1 LLFGRA
7 SMPFKPD
14 QPISIAI
21 RVNPAH
27 PELLAGLDAW
37 LQLGLI
43 SDAQVKQICQEQLAC
58 LVQRPVTTVDARPAA
73 TASPPVAARSTP
85 TPVRDFV
92 VETEPTRP
100 ARTPDRP
107 SAANSGIPA
116 LLQALMAEIS
126 VLWLLLLGVFL
137 VVVSSAVLAASQW
150 QNFSAAGQYGIL
162 FAYTLAFWGV
172 SSWLGRQP
180 NLQLTARMLQ
190 VATLLIIPVN
200 FWMMDGFKLWQGG
213 AGFVVAAIA
222 ALILTSITILL
233 LKPTN
238 TVPPPLN
245 HQFVIFN
252 SAALSWL
259 HWGWGWQGLPLI
271 ATYIGTVGTALLL
284 FYQLEKSPPTS
295 QPPTPDRQPSTANPQ
310 PSVSLGLIALA
321 FGVVLLVLR
330 AVLVASVPINQLG
343 LAIGICGWLL
353 CWLARRDR
361 ISGEW
366 RKLGVA
372 LLLLG
377 WLVAVSVAPWQALF
391 VSVLGMELLS
401 DRLQH
406 QGRLEDATAL
416 FFVGL
421 QTLWLVWRVVPGG
434 IQQNLITFFT
444 QLAGTDA
451 MPQALIGLGVFPYV
465 VVTLLAARQF
475 RRQQRIALAY
485 HTEMLAF
492 LLGVMLTLLSLGNP
506 LVRSLNLSLSFVTLA
521 LLTRSRSSAS
531 PRLVYLTHIAG
542 LSAVVS
548 SIDVLLPDL
557 NPNIWAGILLTG
569 MAAEWGFSA
578 LSAWRIWRQS
588 AWFFGI
594 GLAAA
599 SYLILINSWFEEGYT
614 SESWV
619 VAPVALTL
627 LAHRSTCFYPRV
639 TVGLSSLAL
648 ILLQPLMLSSST
660 TRLLGW
666 GIATVLM
673 VLNTRLLQTFLTA
686 ALTIGF
692 GLGFSAIA
700 IWEIRDGN
708 VSLEL
713 ALNLFAGAAFILW
726 LLQSVLVRR
735 HVRLFRLY
743 AVAADRWAV
752 AISTIVLMAL
762 TLWTS
767 LVYSGI
773 ESTQWNWVL
782 AAALT
787 LVAISYRSWH
797 HHEDLNFY
805 GIGWSLELTLAGFIA
820 LTNASLDILAT
831 ANLALALLFQLMGD
845 WLATRRSTPHYPSSW
860 HLIPLLYALLGL
872 VIQHREFTEYTGI
885 YTIAAALVGIGIGR
899 RRPEFRLLTYF
910 AILGISTGAYELLIY
925 QLMQAEAGSAG
936 DGITLLAALA
946 AGLAIGQRLLSR
958 WLTPY
963 LRLSELEVRTIANFH
978 WIAGSGLQILAFLN
992 PLSNTGDWLWVG
1004 TSTALATYAL
1014 ASGRTASVPANDEVE
1029 ETLNYRRSIFWTYAG
1044 IGEAILTIAHVLH
1057 LFLPDRVLEEWG
1069 AAVACIIAFGMY
1081 VAPWERWGWLA
1092 NPWKNAALL
1101 LPAIVVLITTWEI
1114 AIPGLLITAAFYAWI
1129 ARISDQTRLSYLS
1142 VLLADW
1148 AIVRFMLNNNVAEPL
1163 WYSMVAGASLL
1174 YVAQVDPDLRASTE
1188 REKRHWL
1195 RCLAVGLVCLTAL
1208 YESDDSILLSLFTL
1222 AFSIA
1227 LVIAGLVL
1235 RVRAFLYI
1243 GTLTFMIKVL
1253 RQVWVFLY
1261 DYSLALWAIGIVLG
1275 LLFMWIAAT
1284 FEARRSQVI
1293 AFLQY
1298 WFDELQTWE

>member
-1 LLFGRA
+1 MRKFLLFRRA

-43 SDAQVKQICQEQLAC
+43 SDAQVRQLCQDQLAC
-58 LVQRPVTTVDARPAA
+58 LVQRSITTVDAKPAITGSTPAA
-73 TASPPVAARSTP
+73 VGSTSAP
-85 TPVRDFV
+85 IRDFV
-92 VETEPTRP
+92 IEAEPARP
-100 ARTPDRP
+100 ARPAR
-107 SAANSGIPA
+107 SAAPTASNRGISS
-116 LLQALMAEIS
+116 LLHALMAEIS

-150 QNFSAAGQYGIL
+150 QNFSPVGQYGIL
-162 FAYTLAFWGV
+162 FIYTMAFWGV
-172 SSWLGRQP
+172 SSWLGRRP

-213 AGFVVAAIA
+213 GIVVAAIA
-222 ALILTSITILL
+222 ALSLTSITIFLL
-233 LKPTN
+233 SPPT
-238 TVPPPLN
+238 TAPPPLK
-245 HQFVIFN
+245 HRLVLFN
-252 SAALSWL
+252 SVALSWL
-259 HWGWGWQGLPLI
+259 HWGWSWQSLPLI

-284 FYQLEKSPPTS
+284 FYQLKQSSPAP
-295 QPPTPDRQPSTANPQ
+295 QPSTTHRP
-310 PSVSLGLIALA
+310 PSTALGLIALA
-321 FGVVLLVLR
+321 FGVVLLMLR
-330 AVLVASVPINQLG
+330 AILVAGVPVSQLG
-343 LAIGICGWLL
+343 LAIGICGWLVG
-353 CWLARRDR
+353 WLARRDR
-361 ISGEW
+361 ISSEW
-366 RKLGVA
+366 HKLGVT

-377 WLVAVSVAPWQALF
+377 WFVAVTTTPWQAIA
-391 VSVLGMELLS
+391 VSVLGMEVLS
-401 DRLQH
+401 HRLHDR
-406 QGRLEDATAL
+406 GRLEDSTAL

-421 QTLWLVWRVVPGG
+421 QTLWLVWRVVPDGV
-434 IQQNLITFFT
+434 QQSLIRFFT

-465 VVTLLAARQF
+465 AITVLFARQF
-475 RRQQRIALAY
+475 RRQQRIALAQ
-485 HTEMLAF
+485 HIEMLAF
-492 LLGVMLTLLSLGNP
+492 LLGMVLTLLSVGNP
-506 LVRSLNLSLSFVTLA
+506 LMRSLNLSLSFVALA
-521 LLTRSRSSAS
+521 LVTRDRASAS
-531 PRLVYLTHIAG
+531 PRLIYLTHVTG

-557 NPNIWAGILLTG
+557 SRNSWAGLLLAG

-578 LSAWRIWRQS
+578 LSHWRVWRQS
-588 AWFFGI
+588 AWFFGL

-599 SYLILINSWFEEGYT
+599 SYFILFYSLFEADSAAEM
-614 SESWV
+614 WV
-619 VAPVALTL
+619 VTPIALTL
-627 LAHRSTCFYPRV
+627 LAHRSTSFYPRV

-648 ILLQPLMLSSST
+648 MLLQPLMLSSST

-708 VSLEL
+708 VTLEL
-713 ALNLFAGAAFILW
+713 ALNLLAGAAFILW
-726 LLQSVLVRR
+726 LLQSLWIRR
-735 HVRLFRLY
+735 HTRLFRLY

-773 ESTQWNWVL
+773 ETARWDCVL
-782 AAALT
+782 AAAIS

-805 GIGWSLELTLAGFIA
+805 GIGWSLELALAGLIA
-820 LTNASLDILAT
+820 LTNASLDLLAT
-831 ANLALALLFQLMGD
+831 ANLALALLFQLVGD
-845 WLATRRSTPHYPSSW
+845 WRATRRPTPHYPSSW

-872 VIQHREFTEYTGI
+872 VIQHQEFTAYTGL

-899 RRPEFRLLTYF
+899 RKPEFKLLTYL
-910 AILGISTGAYELLIY
+910 AILGISAGAYERLIY

-936 DGITLLAALA
+936 DGITLLALLA
-946 AGLAIGQRLLSR
+946 AGLAIGYRFLSR

-963 LRLSELEVRTIANFH
+963 WRLAEPDVRTIAHLH
-978 WIAGSGLQILAFLN
+978 WIMGSSLQLLAFLS
-992 PLSNTGDWLWVG
+992 PLSNTGDWLWTG
-1004 TSTALATYAL
+1004 TTAILATYAL
-1014 ASGRTASVPANDEVE
+1014 INGRITSVTSTDPL
-1029 ETLNYRRSIFWTYAG
+1029 ETLLARRRSTVWTYAG
-1044 IGEAILTIAHVLH
+1044 IFEAILTLAHVFH
-1057 LFLPDRVLEEWG
+1057 LLLPDRVLLEWG
-1069 AAVACIIAFGMY
+1069 AAIACIVAFGMY
-1081 VAPWERWGWLA
+1081 VAPWQRWGWLA
-1092 NPWKNAALL
+1092 NPWRNAAVL
-1101 LPAIVVLITTWEI
+1101 LPAIVVLLTSWDIVI
-1114 AIPGLLITAAFYAWI
+1114 SSLLITAAFYAWI
-1129 ARISDQTRLSYLS
+1129 ARISSQTRLSYLS

-1148 AIVRFMLNNNVAEPL
+1148 AIVQLMLENNMTAPL
-1163 WYSMVAGASLL
+1163 WYSMIIGASLL
-1174 YVAQVDPDLRASTE
+1174 YVAQVDPGLKASSE
-1188 REKRHWL
+1188 REKRHVL
-1195 RCLAVGLVCLTAL
+1195 RCLAIGLVCLTAI
-1208 YESDDSILLSLFTL
+1208 YQSDDSIVLSLFTL
-1222 AFSIA
+1222 VLSIG
-1227 LVIAGLVL
+1227 LIVAGLVL
-1235 RVRAFLYI
+1235 RTRAFLYI

-1253 RQVWVFLY
+1253 RQVWVFIY

-1275 LLFMWIAAT
+1275 LLFMWVAAT

-1298 WFDELQTWE
+1298 WLDELQTWE